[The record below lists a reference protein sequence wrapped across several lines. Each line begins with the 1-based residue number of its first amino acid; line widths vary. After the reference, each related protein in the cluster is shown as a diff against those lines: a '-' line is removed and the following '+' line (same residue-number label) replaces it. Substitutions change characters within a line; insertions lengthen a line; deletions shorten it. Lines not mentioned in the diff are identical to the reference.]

1 MVYWLRHKFAK
12 QEPLQSYSS
21 DFAAGTGIWKQGL
34 HIYWTEET
42 LELLHSYS
50 PDVGSPACLDLSHLR
65 PFPAEQ
71 QSPSGP
77 DNTGCCRNSTMVL
90 QYEQSIK
97 RDRLKI
103 PWRWHTFSLMRQRWT
118 GYLHNPYFSQ
128 DLCWSK
134 DLEAASCHVSRWTWV
149 RQPRE
154 QRKRVANR
162 EIT

>member
-103 PWRWHTFSLMRQRWT
+103 PWRWPFLLWDSAEQATCITHTS
-118 GYLHNPYFSQ
+118 
-128 DLCWSK
+128 
-134 DLEAASCHVSRWTWV
+134 
-149 RQPRE
+149 PRTSAGARIWKQHPAMLADGHE
-154 QRKRVANR
+154 
-162 EIT
+162 